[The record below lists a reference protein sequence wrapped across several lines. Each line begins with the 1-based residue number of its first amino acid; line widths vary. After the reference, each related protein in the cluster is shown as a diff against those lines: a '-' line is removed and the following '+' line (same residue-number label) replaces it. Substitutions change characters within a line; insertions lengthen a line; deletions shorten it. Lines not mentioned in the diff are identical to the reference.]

1 MKNNILV
8 LSLLLISSIL
18 CIEKKDFDL
27 TNGDK
32 LKFTIQKDGVYKFYA
47 KANFAQN
54 ATIAFYTQMI
64 IESPFY
70 YVSIYEYSNRYDEIA
85 NNKKNLSMTNIK
97 GGHTDSVTFASYI
110 VNSPKTNYIAFE
122 VSPKQQIKY
131 TPTVKIDVID
141 GVYYL
146 SNRESKK
153 INNIKSGGIYIFY
166 VPANEGQ
173 QVNINLTTNYI
184 SKNPFNKLEISE
196 YLLINNNFDDKVTK
210 NQSISKTTKTSN
222 NELISSF
229 SYIVSLDTYSPYFH
243 NYNLANYIAL
253 KVIPSNISYLIV
265 QFDVLIYYYTLSNG
279 DFTLS
284 NLKADTTYNIS
295 MKLDKYQKA
304 NFSLEIYGI
313 NEKPFNYINIYE
325 YINKDINKDYAY
337 IEKENQTILFSSK
350 EGHLITSFSYMLKS
364 IYQKTNCIS
373 INIKPL
379 FDIKSIIIKKD
390 IIGGIFDLSRKV
402 SSKNLTNLKSGGQY
416 YFLISTKKFQNIT
429 FNVVLD
435 NSNIKPFETVTIKE
449 YNQNTIRGSNGLK
462 TTEIK
467 LSFSSSNNQLIST
480 FSYIVSKDYNIET
493 SLLIIPNS
501 NINYINVKIE
511 VEDTFYSFYTDE
523 KEIYN
528 LTVGNTYYLY
538 KHIFGYEVSILNL
551 ELMMGHIDNKPFRS
565 IKAYEANWDFD
576 YDNKNKSK
584 RIYPDIKTNTI
595 NGSLIISS
603 SYKTIL
609 QSFSSIVF
617 ELSPN
622 YNISYLKAI
631 YKVEYEDESTE
642 NKTMENETMENET
655 MENDTKGNDK
665 ENEKSEENK
674 GEDDSKKSHNVFIY
688 ITVGLVSLILIITIV
703 FIIKRIN
710 KAKMQELY
718 YSSIEKQPQQQQQ
731 NLLPLEN
738 NYY

>member
-1 MKNNILV
+1 
-8 LSLLLISSIL
+8 
-18 CIEKKDFDL
+18 
-27 TNGDK
+27 
-32 LKFTIQKDGVYKFYA
+32 
-47 KANFAQN
+47 
-54 ATIAFYTQMI
+54 MI

-122 VSPKQQIKY
+122 VSPKREIKY
-131 TPTVKIDVID
+131 TTKVKIDVID

-184 SKNPFNKLEISE
+184 SNNPFNKLEISE
-196 YLLINNNFDDKVTK
+196 YLLINNNYNDKVTK

-229 SYIVSLDTYSPYFH
+229 SYTVSLDTYSSLFH

-373 INIKPL
+373 I
-379 FDIKSIIIKKD
+379 F
-390 IIGGIFDLSRKV
+390 
-402 SSKNLTNLKSGGQY
+402 
-416 YFLISTKKFQNIT
+416 
-429 FNVVLD
+429 
-435 NSNIKPFETVTIKE
+435 
-449 YNQNTIRGSNGLK
+449 
-462 TTEIK
+462 
-467 LSFSSSNNQLIST
+467 
-480 FSYIVSKDYNIET
+480 
-493 SLLIIPNS
+493 
-501 NINYINVKIE
+501 
-511 VEDTFYSFYTDE
+511 FY
-523 KEIYN
+523 
-528 LTVGNTYYLY
+528 
-538 KHIFGYEVSILNL
+538 
-551 ELMMGHIDNKPFRS
+551 
-565 IKAYEANWDFD
+565 
-576 YDNKNKSK
+576 
-584 RIYPDIKTNTI
+584 
-595 NGSLIISS
+595 
-603 SYKTIL
+603 
-609 QSFSSIVF
+609 
-617 ELSPN
+617 
-622 YNISYLKAI
+622 
-631 YKVEYEDESTE
+631 
-642 NKTMENETMENET
+642 
-655 MENDTKGNDK
+655 
-665 ENEKSEENK
+665 
-674 GEDDSKKSHNVFIY
+674 
-688 ITVGLVSLILIITIV
+688 
-703 FIIKRIN
+703 
-710 KAKMQELY
+710 
-718 YSSIEKQPQQQQQ
+718 
-731 NLLPLEN
+731 
-738 NYY
+738 